1 MKDCLLPDPPT
12 ALATYQD
19 IPSLR
24 TSFDVGMMGRQDG
37 MIWLFGLRPNNNG
50 AWMDHQHRMKWRVP
64 PLIPNSQAGHVG
76 LGGFVFGTSEGKP
89 MGAGP
94 FGNDEGMLVQLHS
107 LGASHKAWLDPA

>member
-37 MIWLFGLRPNNNG
+37 MIWVFGLRPNNNG
-50 AWMDHQHRMKWRVP
+50 AWMDHQNRMKWRVP

-76 LGGFVFGTSEGKP
+76 LGGVRLR
-89 MGAGP
+89 
-94 FGNDEGMLVQLHS
+94 D
-107 LGASHKAWLDPA
+107 LGRETNGSRSFRK